1 MNLDSA
7 LRIAASGLKATSQS
21 LNLVSRNISGAQT
34 PGYTAKTLPIH
45 HQVAGGV
52 SSGVVAGVE
61 RRSVD
66 AKLAEQVRR
75 YGSESAYHEVRA
87 DVLGRIDAL
96 NGKPEDATSIA
107 GALSALTTAF
117 TDLAARPSS
126 STQQAAVV
134 GAARD
139 LASGIQAL
147 SSGLTHER
155 ENVDAMIRQ
164 SVEAINSSFAEIGE
178 VSGLIQQER
187 IAGRSTADL
196 EDRLDVAMQALSEQ
210 VDVSYLKRGDGSIAV
225 YSADG
230 FVLHDTGQEKLSM
243 AETSLAPE
251 IYYGSP
257 LGTLPGIMLERSALP
272 QFSSGPPPV
281 SDVTFHLSGGRIGAL
296 LELRDQTIPREQAE
310 LDEFAQK
317 LARRFD
323 QQGLRLFSDAAGN
336 VPDESAPMDPR
347 IPVDPVTLTHPATYA
362 GFASR
367 IQVFAAVETYPS
379 LTRDGTHP
387 LGGTPSAPGLTPNP
401 SIPAVGQAPF
411 TPNPV
416 DGPEGFTALA
426 QRIITYTL
434 GREVSTGVLHDTEF
448 APGSLGPGGQLSSAL
463 PVKATLFEYAS
474 ALVSS
479 QSLEV
484 SRSTSQRDQAQGIR
498 DAFETRLQSESGVDM
513 DSEMMMMIKL
523 QQSYSATAQ
532 LITITRQMYQ
542 DLFDAY

>member
-7 LRIAASGLKATSQS
+7 LRIAASGLKATGQS
-21 LNLVSRNISGAQT
+21 LNLVSKNISGAQT

-96 NGKPEDATSIA
+96 NGKPEEATSIA

-134 GAARD
+134 GSARD

-155 ENVDAMIRQ
+155 GNVDAMIRQ

-178 VSGLIQQER
+178 ASGLIQQER

-210 VDVSYLKRGDGSIAV
+210 IDVSYLKRGDGSIAV

-230 FVLHDTGQEKLSM
+230 FVLHDTGQEQLSM

-272 QFSSGPPPV
+272 QSSSGPPPV

-323 QQGLRLFSDAAGN
+323 QQGLRLFSDAQGN
-336 VPDESAPMDPR
+336 VPYEGS
-347 IPVDPVTLTHPATYA
+347 PANPSTYV
-362 GFASR
+362 GFAGR
-367 IQVFAAVETYPS
+367 IQVFAAVESAPS
-379 LTRDGTHP
+379 LTRDGTHA
-387 LGGTPSAPGLTPNP
+387 LGGTPAASGLTPNASVP
-401 SIPAVGQAPF
+401 VSGQAAF
-411 TPNPV
+411 TPNPAG
-416 DGPEGFTALA
+416 GPEGFTALA
-426 QRIITYTL
+426 QRITTFTL

-448 APGSLGPGGQLSSAL
+448 SPGGLGPGGQLSSAL

-479 QSLEV
+479 QSLEA
-484 SRSTSQRDQAQGIR
+484 SRSASQRDQAQGIR